1 MSIRKR
7 TGVER
12 ACVRSGGNGQGRR
25 VLATAGLALA
35 IAAVAMIVVT
45 GSPEPAHACLLP
57 GIPC

>member
-1 MSIRKR
+1 MSIRKW
-7 TGVER
+7 TGVEW
-12 ACVRSGGNGQGRR
+12 ACVRSGGKGQGRR
-25 VLATAGLALA
+25 VLATAGLALV